1 MFCSL
6 VIVEGG
12 FPAFGVGSEICAQI
26 VESEA
31 FDYLDAPIERVTGA
45 DVPTPVRIFLPF
57 ARNKTLIFLIS
68 SFTNSTLPT
77 SSVSHSPTCL

>member
-1 MFCSL
+1 MLISL

-31 FDYLDAPIERVTGA
+31 FDYLDAPVERVTGA
-45 DVPTPVRIFLPF
+45 DVPTPVRLYPLFELLQGLTF
-57 ARNKTLIFLIS
+57 TLL
-68 SFTNSTLPT
+68 STLPT
-77 SSVSHSPTCL
+77 SKLSHSPIPL